1 MKVDFLRERLR
12 DKEIIIMD
20 GGTGTEILR
29 RGIKTTLPLW
39 SAGVL
44 LTRPEIIQQIH
55 EDYIKAG
62 AEIIITNTF
71 RTTKRT
77 FAKVGM
83 AEKAKEMTILACK
96 LVRNAIKKVKP
107 QHQVY
112 IAGSIAPLED
122 CYTSKL
128 TPEDDKLKQEH
139 FEHAMNLKKGG
150 VDFLLVETMITIKE
164 AVFALEAAQKVGL
177 PIAISFCCNDRIELL
192 GGEKLKIAVKA
203 VSKFNPLFLSINC
216 SSAEST
222 SKIMKN
228 LRTFTDIPLGA
239 YANGDGIPD
248 DDQGWKFTGNI
259 TPCKYL
265 SSVKE
270 WINEEVQI
278 VGGCCGTN
286 PEFIKKISRYTQ
298 KNSSVI

>member
-1 MKVDFLRERLR
+1 
-12 DKEIIIMD
+12 MD

-44 LTRPEIIQQIH
+44 LTNPEIIQQIH

-83 AEKAKEMTILACK
+83 AKKAKEMTILACK
-96 LVRNAIKKVKP
+96 LARNAIKKVKP

-112 IAGSIAPLED
+112 ITGSIAPLED
-122 CYTSKL
+122 CYTPKL
-128 TPEDDKLKQEH
+128 TPEDEKIKEEH
-139 FEHAMNLKKGG
+139 LEHAKYLKEGG

-164 AVFALEAAQKVGL
+164 AVFALEAAKKVDL
-177 PIAISFCCNDRIELL
+177 PVAISFCCNDKVELL

-203 VSKFNPLFLSINC
+203 VNKFNPLFLSINC
-216 SSAEST
+216 TSASST

-228 LRTFTDIPLGA
+228 IRTLTDIPLGA
-239 YANGDGIPD
+239 YANGDGISD
-248 DDQGWKFTGNI
+248 DDEGWKFTGNI
-259 TPCKYL
+259 TPVKYL
-265 SSVKE
+265 SFVKD
-270 WINEEVQI
+270 WINDRVQI
-278 VGGCCGTN
+278 IGGCCGTN
-286 PEFIKKISRYTQ
+286 PEFIKKISRYIR
-298 KNSSVI
+298 KSPLMV